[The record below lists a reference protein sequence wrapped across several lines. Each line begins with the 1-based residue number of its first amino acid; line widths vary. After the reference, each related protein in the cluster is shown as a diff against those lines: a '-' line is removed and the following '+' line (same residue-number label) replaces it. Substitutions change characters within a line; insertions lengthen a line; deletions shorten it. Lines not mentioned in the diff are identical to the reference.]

1 MTDLVPGAE
10 LRILVFG
17 QSNATGEHLA
27 DPLQAWPKLVAAELG
42 AHLKRPTSLVIRP
55 IYVHAPGVEKYLDR
69 ELERYRPD
77 VVLLGASA
85 FAFAQKMVVVSV
97 RRRFGNRVASGYQ
110 WLESRADRTT
120 RHSEAGTRANRLARR
135 TMIKLFGAEPV
146 AAYATVIDGLAAAL
160 KRLAREEQLSVTVF
174 QMNPIAAA
182 DGDAAISKQIAAFDA
197 EVLEMAHRWHF
208 ALLDIRAPM
217 NNAPDQGSMLFPDRL
232 HYTRRA
238 HRIMADCVL
247 RAFADGTIPVPG

>member
-1 MTDLVPGAE
+1 MTDVVQEGE

-42 AHLKRPTSLVIRP
+42 AHLERPTSLVIRP

-77 VVLLGASA
+77 VVLFGASA

-120 RHSEAGTRANRLARR
+120 RHSEAGSRANRLARR

-160 KRLAREEQLSVTVF
+160 KRLAREEQLSVTIF
-174 QMNPIAAA
+174 QVNPIVSAN
-182 DGDAAISKQIAAFDA
+182 GDASALKRLATFDA
-197 EVLEMAHRWHF
+197 EVQHMAQRLHF
-208 ALLDIRAPM
+208 AHLDIRTAM
-217 NNAPDQGSMLFPDRL
+217 NKDPDQGSMLFPDRL
-232 HYTRRA
+232 HYTTRA

>member
-1 MTDLVPGAE
+1 MTDLVPGEE

-42 AHLKRPTSLVIRP
+42 AHLERPTSLVIRP

-77 VVLLGASA
+77 VVLFGASA

-120 RHSEAGTRANRLARR
+120 RHSEAGSRANRLARR

-160 KRLAREEQLSVTVF
+160 KRLAREEQLSVTIF
-174 QMNPIAAA
+174 QVNPIAAA
-182 DGDAAISKQIAAFDA
+182 AGDTAISKQIAAFDA
-197 EVLEMAHRWHF
+197 EVLEMAQRLHF
-208 ALLDIRAPM
+208 VHLDIRTAM
-217 NNAPDQGSMLFPDRL
+217 NKAPDQGSMLFPDRL
-232 HYTRRA
+232 HYTTRA

-247 RAFADGTIPVPG
+247 RAFKDGTIVPE